1 MAFGNGVLMRGPRS
15 WAWARDDGSVLAGRH
30 RSLLTRSRWLRLPF
44 VRSLVLFGEMIALSL
59 HLHRL
64 NGFRRGTQ
72 LALWLALCFLAEL
85 GLGLV
90 LPLLI
95 ANVVAA
101 NVVLAV
107 LSLGVGLAALR
118 EGMGRS
124 VWCYHGAEH
133 KAVNAYE
140 AATDLRDIPAVMGHS
155 RIHDRCGTNLVVI
168 MFLLLLL
175 GYLPV
180 AGATASDVF
189 GVLYGVVAIV
199 LSLEFFRLVTRSPRS
214 RTSRIVLSGGR
225 ALQRVLTTREPELG
239 HVELACAALRRV
251 LDLESGA
258 TGDAK

>member
-140 AATDLRDIPAVMGHS
+140 AGTDLRDIPAVMGHS